1 MPADPHPQQ
10 ATLDGVPPVVAPL
23 PQPLGDPEHTPSIA
37 VLGTLQHAAQV
48 RTTQHNQVRVEVL
61 LQQHIE
67 HHPPAAPLFAALAM
81 ADLGSV
87 ASRFDA
93 ARTIAQHL
101 PAGTM
106 AIVTGQ
112 GLEPGH
118 QAGQP
123 VLRVIRTN
131 SIKPLGQ
138 QLVDES
144 RAGALQPD
152 PAPAPIR
159 QGADHAH

>member
-1 MPADPHPQQ
+1 MKPEPSAQRS
-10 ATLDGVPPVVAPL
+10 A
-23 PQPLGDPEHTPSIA
+23 GDRFAVGFTGGSGIA
-37 VLGTLQHAAQV
+37 YGLRL
-48 RTTQHNQVRVEVL
+48 VEVL

-67 HHPPAAPLFAALAM
+67 HHPQAAPLFAALAM
-81 ADLGSV
+81 PDLGSV

-101 PAGTM
+101 PAGTL